1 MLNLGLDIVTTAAIL
16 FIVSAGLLMV
26 FGVMKIINFS
36 HGAFLTVGGYASV
49 IVAHAGLGWWWSVPC
64 AIAIGFVLGMVVERF
79 IVRPL
84 YARPLDAILAT
95 WGLGII
101 VGQIITL
108 IFGRGVQMVASP
120 VDGAVPFL
128 GVQYSAYR
136 LILVGVAVLV
146 ALALGWLV
154 NGTRLGL
161 QTRAVIMNEAL
172 ARGLG
177 ISSTRVRFMTFCTGA
192 ALASAAGCLITPL
205 ASVDPNMGV
214 PWIVGAF
221 MLVLVSGSSLVS
233 LGLASLVLGGAQ
245 VLVSTFV
252 NPVLGGLTIAVLA
265 AVLLRFRPE
274 GFARG

>member
-1 MLNLGLDIVTTAAIL
+1 MLNLALDIVTTAAIL

-49 IVAHAGLGWWWSVPC
+49 IVAHAGFGWWWSVPC
-64 AIAIGFVLGMVVERF
+64 ALVIGFVLGMLVERF

-120 VDGAVPFL
+120 VDGAVPLL
-128 GVQYSAYR
+128 GGQYSAYR
-136 LILVGVAVLV
+136 LILVGVAVLI

-233 LGLASLVLGGAQ
+233 LVVASLVLGGAQ

>member
-1 MLNLGLDIVTTAAIL
+1 MNLGLDVVTTAAIL
-16 FIVSAGLLMV
+16 FIVSTGLLLV

-36 HGAFLTVGGYASV
+36 HGAFLTTGGYASV
-49 IVAHAGLGWWWSVPC
+49 IVTQAGLSWWWGIPC
-64 AIAIGFVLGMVVERF
+64 ALAIGFVLGMAVERF

-108 IFGRGVQMVASP
+108 VFGRGVQMVESP
-120 VDGAVPFL
+120 VTGALALP
-128 GVQYSAYR
+128 GAQYSAYR
-136 LILVGVAVLV
+136 LILVGVALV
-146 ALALGWLV
+146 IALALGWLL

-177 ISSTRVRFMTFCTGA
+177 ISSTRVRFITFCTGA
-192 ALASAAGCLITPL
+192 ALASVAGCLITPL

-221 MLVLVSGSSLVS
+221 MLVLVAGSSLVN
-233 LGLASLVLGGAQ
+233 LAIASTVLGGAQ
-245 VLVSTFV
+245 VLVSTFI

-265 AVLLRFRPE
+265 ALLLRIRPE

>member
-1 MLNLGLDIVTTAAIL
+1 MLNLGLDVATTAAIL

-49 IVAHAGLGWWWSVPC
+49 IVAHLGFAWWWGVPF
-64 AIAIGFVLGMVVERF
+64 ALAIGFVLGIAVERF

-101 VGQIITL
+101 VGQIVTL

-120 VDGAVPFL
+120 VEGAIPLF

-136 LILVGVAVLV
+136 LILIGVALV
-146 ALALGWLV
+146 IALALGWLL

-177 ISSTRVRFMTFCTGA
+177 ISSSRVRFMTFCTGA

-221 MLVLVSGSSLVS
+221 MLVLVSGSSLLS
-233 LGLASLVLGGAQ
+233 LAVASIVLGGAQ

-265 AVLLRFRPE
+265 ALLLRFRPE

>member
-1 MLNLGLDIVTTAAIL
+1 MLNLGLDVVTTAAIL

-36 HGAFLTVGGYASV
+36 HGAFLTTGGYASV
-49 IVAHAGLGWWWSVPC
+49 LVEHAGLNWWWGVPC
-64 AIAIGFVLGMVVERF
+64 ALLIGFVAGMAVERF

-101 VGQIITL
+101 VGQLITL
-108 IFGRGVQMVASP
+108 AFGRGVQMVASP
-120 VDGAVPFL
+120 VDGAISL
-128 GVQYSAYR
+128 AGTQYSAYR

-146 ALALGWLV
+146 ALALGWLL

-177 ISSTRVRFMTFCTGA
+177 ISSSRVRFMTFCTGA

-233 LGLASLVLGGAQ
+233 LAVASVVLGGAQ

-265 AVLLRFRPE
+265 ALLLRVRPE

>member
-1 MLNLGLDIVTTAAIL
+1 MLNLGLDVVTTAAVL

-36 HGAFLTVGGYASV
+36 HGAFLTTGGYASV
-49 IVAHAGLGWWWSVPC
+49 LVEHAGLNWWWGVPC
-64 AIAIGFVLGMVVERF
+64 ALVIGFAAGMAVERF

-101 VGQIITL
+101 VGQLITL
-108 IFGRGVQMVASP
+108 AFGRGVQMVTSP
-120 VDGAVPFL
+120 VDGAISL
-128 GVQYSAYR
+128 AGTQYSAYR

-146 ALALGWLV
+146 ALALGWLL

-177 ISSTRVRFMTFCTGA
+177 ISSSRVRFMTFCTGA

-233 LGLASLVLGGAQ
+233 LAMASVVLGGAQ

-265 AVLLRFRPE
+265 ALLLRVRPE

>member
-1 MLNLGLDIVTTAAIL
+1 MLNLGLDVVTTAAIL

-36 HGAFLTVGGYASV
+36 HGAFLTTGGYASV
-49 IVAHAGLGWWWSVPC
+49 LVEHAGLNWWWGVPC
-64 AIAIGFVLGMVVERF
+64 ALLIGFVAGMAVERF

-101 VGQIITL
+101 VGQLITL
-108 IFGRGVQMVASP
+108 AFGRGVQMVASP
-120 VDGAVPFL
+120 VDGAISL
-128 GVQYSAYR
+128 AGTQYSAYR

-146 ALALGWLV
+146 ALALGWLL

-177 ISSTRVRFMTFCTGA
+177 ISSSRVRFMTFCTGA

-214 PWIVGAF
+214 PWVVGAF

-233 LGLASLVLGGAQ
+233 LAVASVVLGGAQ

-265 AVLLRFRPE
+265 ALLLRVRPE

>member
-16 FIVSAGLLMV
+16 FIVAAGLLMV

-64 AIAIGFVLGMVVERF
+64 AIVIGFLLGMVVERF

-172 ARGLG
+172 AFHDVLHGRRARGGGGL
-177 ISSTRVRFMTFCTGA
+177 SHHA
-192 ALASAAGCLITPL
+192 ARECRSEH
-205 ASVDPNMGV
+205 
-214 PWIVGAF
+214 
-221 MLVLVSGSSLVS
+221 
-233 LGLASLVLGGAQ
+233 GGA
-245 VLVSTFV
+245 VDRRRVHAGAGV
-252 NPVLGGLTIAVLA
+252 GVVAG
-265 AVLLRFRPE
+265 
-274 GFARG
+274 

>member
-1 MLNLGLDIVTTAAIL
+1 MLNLGLDVVTTAAIL

-36 HGAFLTVGGYASV
+36 HGAFLTTGGYASV
-49 IVAHAGLGWWWSVPC
+49 LVEHAGLNWWWGVPC
-64 AIAIGFVLGMVVERF
+64 ALVIGFVAGMAVERF

-101 VGQIITL
+101 VGQLITL
-108 IFGRGVQMVASP
+108 AFGRGVQMVASP
-120 VDGAVPFL
+120 VDGAISL
-128 GVQYSAYR
+128 AGTQYSAYR

-146 ALALGWLV
+146 ALALGWLL

-177 ISSTRVRFMTFCTGA
+177 ISSSRVRFMTFCTGA

-221 MLVLVSGSSLVS
+221 MLVLVSGSSLLS
-233 LGLASLVLGGAQ
+233 LAVASIVLGGAQ

-265 AVLLRFRPE
+265 ALLLRFRPE

>member
-1 MLNLGLDIVTTAAIL
+1 MLNLLLDVVTTAAIL
-16 FIVSAGLLMV
+16 FTVSAGLLMV

-49 IVAHAGLGWWWSVPC
+49 VVAQSGFNWWWSVPFSLVV
-64 AIAIGFVLGMVVERF
+64 GFVLGMAVERF

-84 YARPLDAILAT
+84 YGRPLDAILAT

-101 VGQIITL
+101 VGQLITL
-108 IFGRGVQMVASP
+108 GFGRGVQMIASP
-120 VDGAVPFL
+120 VSGAVPVFNAH
-128 GVQYSAYR
+128 YSAYR
-136 LILVGVAVLV
+136 LLLVVAALVV
-146 ALALGWLV
+146 ALALGWLL

-161 QTRAVIMNEAL
+161 QTRAVIMNEGL
-172 ARGLG
+172 ARALG
-177 ISSTRVRFMTFCTGA
+177 ISSARVRFLTFCTGA
-192 ALASAAGCLITPL
+192 ALAAAAGSLITPL
-205 ASVDPNMGV
+205 SSVDPNMGV
-214 PWIVGAF
+214 AWVVGAF

-233 LGLASLVLGGAQ
+233 LAVASVVLGGAQ

-265 AVLLRFRPE
+265 ALLLRFRPE

>member
-1 MLNLGLDIVTTAAIL
+1 MFILGLDVITTAAIL

-36 HGAFLTVGGYASV
+36 HGSFLTVGGYSSV
-49 IVAHAGLGWWWSVPC
+49 IVARFGLSWWWSLPVSL
-64 AIAIGFVLGMVVERF
+64 AIGFLLGMLVERL

-101 VGQIITL
+101 VGQLITL
-108 IFGRGVQMVASP
+108 AFGRSVQMVASP
-120 VDGAVPFL
+120 INGAMLLFGRP
-128 GVQYSAYR
+128 YSIYR
-136 LILVGVAVLV
+136 LILVGVALL
-146 ALALGWLV
+146 LAVTAGWLL

-172 ARGLG
+172 ARAMG
-177 ISSTRVRFMTFCTGA
+177 ISSSRVRFITFSSGA
-192 ALASAAGCLITPL
+192 ALAAAAGCLITPL
-205 ASVDPNMGV
+205 TSVDPNMGV
-214 PWIVGAF
+214 PWVVGAF
-221 MLVLVSGSSLVS
+221 MLVLLSGSSLLS
-233 LGLASLVLGGAQ
+233 LAAASLLLGGAQ
-245 VLVSTFV
+245 VIVSTFL

-265 AVLLRFRPE
+265 ALVLRVRPE

>member
-1 MLNLGLDIVTTAAIL
+1 MLNLGLDIATTAAIL

-64 AIAIGFVLGMVVERF
+64 ALAVGFVLGMLVERF

-128 GVQYSAYR
+128 GTQYSAYR

-161 QTRAVIMNEAL
+161 RTRAVIMNEAL

-177 ISSTRVRFMTFCTGA
+177 ISSARVRFMTFCTGA
-192 ALASAAGCLITPL
+192 ALASTAGCLITPL

-233 LGLASLVLGGAQ
+233 LAVASLVLGGAQ

>member
-1 MLNLGLDIVTTAAIL
+1 MLNLGLDVVTTAAIL

-36 HGAFLTVGGYASV
+36 HGAFLTTGGYASV
-49 IVAHAGLGWWWSVPC
+49 IVAHAGINWWWGVPC
-64 AIAIGFVLGMVVERF
+64 ALAIGFVAGMAVERF

-101 VGQIITL
+101 VSQIITL

-120 VDGAVPFL
+120 VDGAISL
-128 GVQYSAYR
+128 AGAHYSAYR
-136 LILVGVAVLV
+136 LILVGVAVLI
-146 ALALGWLV
+146 ALALGWLL

-177 ISSTRVRFMTFCTGA
+177 ISSSRVRFMTFSTGA

-233 LGLASLVLGGAQ
+233 LAVASVVLGGAQ

-265 AVLLRFRPE
+265 ALLLRIRPE

>member
-1 MLNLGLDIVTTAAIL
+1 MLNFVLDVVTTAAIL
-16 FIVSAGLLMV
+16 FIVASGLLII

-49 IVAHAGLGWWWSVPC
+49 AITEAGLGWWWSVPFSLAC
-64 AIAIGFVLGMVVERF
+64 GFVLGMVVERF
-79 IVRPL
+79 VVRPL

-101 VGQIITL
+101 VGQLITL
-108 IFGRGVQMVASP
+108 AFGRGVQMVNSP
-120 VDGAVPFL
+120 VRGAIHVA
-128 GVQYSAYR
+128 GAEYSTYR
-136 LILVGVAVLV
+136 LILVGVALVIALVLGG
-146 ALALGWLV
+146 LL

-177 ISSTRVRFMTFCTGA
+177 ISSARVRFLTFCIGA
-192 ALASAAGCLITPL
+192 ALAAAAGTLITPL
-205 ASVDPNMGV
+205 SSVDPNMGV

-221 MLVLVSGSSLVS
+221 MLVMVSGSSLVS
-233 LGLASLVLGGAQ
+233 LALACLVFGGAQ
-245 VLVSTFV
+245 VAVSTFV
-252 NPVLGGLTIAVLA
+252 NPVLGALTIAVLA
-265 AVLLRFRPE
+265 ALLLRLRPE

>member
-1 MLNLGLDIVTTAAIL
+1 MLNFSLDVVTTAAIL
-16 FIVSAGLLMV
+16 FIVSAGLLMI

-36 HGAFLTVGGYASV
+36 HGAFLTVGGYSSV
-49 IVAHAGLGWWWSVPC
+49 IVAQFGLNWWWSLPFSLVF
-64 AIAIGFVLGMVVERF
+64 GFLLGILVERF
-79 IVRPL
+79 VVGARYSRP
-84 YARPLDAILAT
+84 RDAILAT

-108 IFGRGVQMVASP
+108 AFGRGVQMVSSP
-120 VDGAVPFL
+120 VSGAVGVL
-128 GVQYSAYR
+128 GSEYSTYR
-136 LILVGVAVLV
+136 LILVGVALVV
-146 ALALGWLV
+146 ALVLGGLL

-177 ISSTRVRFMTFCTGA
+177 ISSSRVRFLTFCTGA
-192 ALASAAGCLITPL
+192 ALASAAGTLITPL

-221 MLVLVSGSSLVS
+221 MLVMVSGSSLVS
-233 LGLASLVLGGAQ
+233 LAVACLILGGAQ
-245 VLVSTFV
+245 VAVSTFV

-265 AVLLRFRPE
+265 ALLLRFRPE

>member
-16 FIVSAGLLMV
+16 FIVSTGLLLV

-36 HGAFLTVGGYASV
+36 HGAFLTTGGYASV
-49 IVAHAGLGWWWSVPC
+49 IVAQAGLGWWWSIPC
-64 AIAIGFVLGMVVERF
+64 SLAIGFVLGMAVERF

-101 VGQIITL
+101 VGQLITL
-108 IFGRGVQMVASP
+108 AFGRGVQMVASP
-120 VDGAVPFL
+120 LSGAVHWL
-128 GVQYSAYR
+128 GAQYSAYR
-136 LILVGVAVLV
+136 LVLVGVALII
-146 ALALGWLV
+146 ALALGWLL

-177 ISSTRVRFMTFCTGA
+177 ISSARVRFITFCTGA
-192 ALASAAGCLITPL
+192 ALASLAGCLITPL

-214 PWIVGAF
+214 AWVVGAF
-221 MLVLVSGSSLVS
+221 MLVLVAGASLVN
-233 LGLASLVLGGAQ
+233 LAVASTVLGGAQ

-265 AVLLRFRPE
+265 ALLLRIRPE

>member
-1 MLNLGLDIVTTAAIL
+1 MLNLGLDVVTTAAIL

-36 HGAFLTVGGYASV
+36 HGAFLTTGGYASV
-49 IVAHAGLGWWWSVPC
+49 LVEHAGLNWWWGVPC
-64 AIAIGFVLGMVVERF
+64 ALAIGFVAGMAVERF

-101 VGQIITL
+101 GGQLITL
-108 IFGRGVQMVASP
+108 AFGRGVQMVASP
-120 VDGAVPFL
+120 VDGAISL
-128 GVQYSAYR
+128 AGTQYSAYR
-136 LILVGVAVLV
+136 LILVGVAALV
-146 ALALGWLV
+146 ALALGWLL

-177 ISSTRVRFMTFCTGA
+177 ISSSRVRFMTFCTGA

-214 PWIVGAF
+214 LWIVGAF

-233 LGLASLVLGGAQ
+233 LAVASVVLGGAQ

-265 AVLLRFRPE
+265 ALLLRVRPE

>member
-1 MLNLGLDIVTTAAIL
+1 MNLGLDIATTAAIL

-64 AIAIGFVLGMVVERF
+64 ALAVGFVLGMLVERF

-128 GVQYSAYR
+128 GTQYSAYR

-177 ISSTRVRFMTFCTGA
+177 ISSARVRFMTFCTGA
-192 ALASAAGCLITPL
+192 ALASTAGCLITPL

-233 LGLASLVLGGAQ
+233 LAVASLVLGGAQ

>member
-1 MLNLGLDIVTTAAIL
+1 MLNLLLDVVTTAAIL
-16 FIVSAGLLMV
+16 FTVAAGLLMV

-49 IVAHAGLGWWWSVPC
+49 VVAQAGLNWWWSLPFSLVV
-64 AIAIGFVLGMVVERF
+64 GFLLGMAVERF

-84 YARPLDAILAT
+84 YNRPLDAILAT

-101 VGQIITL
+101 VGQLITL
-108 IFGRGVQMVASP
+108 AFGRGVQMIASP
-120 VDGAVPFL
+120 VNGAIPVL
-128 GVQYSAYR
+128 GTQYSAYR
-136 LILVGVAVLV
+136 LLLIVAALIV
-146 ALALGWLV
+146 ALALGWLL

-161 QTRAVIMNEAL
+161 QTRAVIMNEGL
-172 ARGLG
+172 ARALG
-177 ISSTRVRFMTFCTGA
+177 ISSSRVRFLTFCTGA
-192 ALASAAGCLITPL
+192 ALAAAAGSLITPL
-205 ASVDPNMGV
+205 SSVDPNMGV
-214 PWIVGAF
+214 AWVVGAF

-233 LGLASLVLGGAQ
+233 LAVASVVLGGAQ

-265 AVLLRFRPE
+265 ALLLRFRPE

>member
-1 MLNLGLDIVTTAAIL
+1 MFILGLDVITTAAIL

-36 HGAFLTVGGYASV
+36 HGSFLTVGGYSSV
-49 IVAHAGLGWWWSVPC
+49 IVARFGLSWWWSLPVSL
-64 AIAIGFVLGMVVERF
+64 AIGFLLGMLVERL

-101 VGQIITL
+101 VGQLITL
-108 IFGRGVQMVASP
+108 AFGRSVQMVASP
-120 VDGAVPFL
+120 INGAMLLFGRP
-128 GVQYSAYR
+128 YSIYR
-136 LILVGVAVLV
+136 LILVGVAVL
-146 ALALGWLV
+146 LAVTAGWLL

-172 ARGLG
+172 ARAMG
-177 ISSTRVRFMTFCTGA
+177 ISSSRVRFITFSSGA
-192 ALASAAGCLITPL
+192 ALAAAAGCLITPL
-205 ASVDPNMGV
+205 TSVDPNMGV
-214 PWIVGAF
+214 PWVVGAF
-221 MLVLVSGSSLVS
+221 MLVLLSGSSLLS
-233 LGLASLVLGGAQ
+233 LAAASLLLGGAQ
-245 VLVSTFV
+245 VIVSTFL

-265 AVLLRFRPE
+265 ALVLRVRPE

>member
-1 MLNLGLDIVTTAAIL
+1 MLNLGLDIATTAAIL

-36 HGAFLTVGGYASV
+36 HGAFLTGGGYASV
-49 IVAHAGLGWWWSVPC
+49 IVSHAGLGWWWSVPC
-64 AIAIGFVLGMVVERF
+64 ALAIGFVLGMLVERF

-128 GVQYSAYR
+128 GTQYSAYR

-177 ISSTRVRFMTFCTGA
+177 ISSARVRFMTFCTGA
-192 ALASAAGCLITPL
+192 ALASTAGCLITPL

-233 LGLASLVLGGAQ
+233 LAVASLVLGGAQ